1 MATFEK
7 KSGNTADGKTLKDWL
22 SGLLRI
28 VADPFWL
35 AEDFFWL
42 GFAPLRKEARLVLSF
57 LYEALVA

>member
-35 AEDFFWL
+35 AADFF
-42 GFAPLRKEARLVLSF
+42 G
-57 LYEALVA
+57 